1 MMISLRR
8 AEQALLDVVFPPRCV
23 NCHREGDYLC
33 SDCRTGVSLV
43 TPSMCDLCGRPVSN
57 PGLCSSCLRCPAPV
71 DGIRSVAFFEDP
83 LRKAIHAFKY
93 EGLTALSAPLG
104 ELLVEGW
111 RRFRPVGDVIVP
123 VPLHSRR
130 ARQRG
135 YNQSALLAR
144 ALSRHTGLP
153 VLEKV
158 LMRVRETLPQ
168 VELDAQHRWDNVE
181 GAFECR
187 DAGEIKGRAVLLID
201 DVCTTGA
208 TIEACADA
216 LRPYEP
222 AAIWALTL
230 CRPR

>member
-1 MMISLRR
+1 MISLRR
-8 AEQALLDVVFPPRCV
+8 VEQTLLDIVFPPRCV
-23 NCHREGDYLC
+23 NCRREGHYLC
-33 SDCRTGVSLV
+33 SDCRTAIVPV
-43 TPSMCDLCGRPVSN
+43 TLPMCDLCGRPVSV
-57 PGLCSSCLRCPAPV
+57 PGLCSSCLHCRVPV

-93 EGLTALSAPLG
+93 EGVTALSTPLG
-104 ELLVEGW
+104 ALLVEGW
-111 RRFRPVGDVIVP
+111 RRFRPAGDLMMP

-135 YNQSALLAR
+135 YNQSALLAQV
-144 ALSRHTGLP
+144 LSRYTGIP

-168 VELDAQHRWDNVE
+168 VELDAHHRWDNVE

-187 DAGEIKGRAVLLID
+187 DADELGGRAVLLID

-208 TIEACADA
+208 TINACADA
-216 LRPYEP
+216 LRPYKP

-230 CRPR
+230 GRAR